1 MDSSI
6 HTNRKPKGV
15 KKKAIPIICVC
26 KGIESLSSTMDN
38 VETITNIV
46 NVGYLG
52 VAPCTKI
59 IRHVDASSLFYYPY
73 IYMVIADD
81 KY

>member
-1 MDSSI
+1 
-6 HTNRKPKGV
+6 
-15 KKKAIPIICVC
+15 
-26 KGIESLSSTMDN
+26 MDN

-81 KY
+81 KYWIIVYVQIENLKE